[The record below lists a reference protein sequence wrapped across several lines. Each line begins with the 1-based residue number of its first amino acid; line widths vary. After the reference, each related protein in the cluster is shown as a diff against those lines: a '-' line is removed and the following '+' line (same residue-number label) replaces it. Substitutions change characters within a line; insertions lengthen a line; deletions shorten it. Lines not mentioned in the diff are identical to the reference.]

1 MISAHGI
8 GGPKDLPISLPLAI
22 GGAGAAVAISFVVL
36 IFAWRSPR
44 YDGAR
49 SGRPLPV
56 MSFVDSAWWAL
67 LWRAVGMLLFLY
79 TAMVGIFGK
88 DLLVNPIF
96 GIFYVWWW
104 VALVPASLL
113 FGPVWKAISPP
124 RTINWVVAKLTGGD
138 PDDGYFEYPERLGH
152 WPAAIGLLA
161 FAWMELVYPYNTSLG
176 PVRLWCAVYVAAM
189 LVGGALYGNRF
200 YVMADPFEVYSTL
213 VAKLS
218 VWGRRDG
225 ALVVRSPLANL
236 DTVEVHP
243 GLVAVVSVLFGTT
256 VFDSFKDSTPW
267 VRFFSENNW
276 VNSHAWAPQFLNNV
290 GIILLPL
297 LVGLI
302 FVCGTMATAVEP
314 GRGNWL
320 SDRRRLPGL
329 YAHAVVPIIVAYVMA
344 HYLSFLIEAGQG
356 TLIKVSDPFS
366 NGGDWF
372 GTAHWNV
379 DYFFAY
385 HTHLL
390 ANIKVLLV
398 VVGHVLGVVS
408 SHDRA
413 LRLLPKKH
421 QIVGQLPLL
430 FAMIAFTVGGIY
442 LLFAS

>member
-49 SGRPLPV
+49 SGRPVPA

-67 LWRAVGMLLFLY
+67 LWRVVGFVLFLY
-79 TAMVGIFGK
+79 TAMVGVFGK

-104 VALVPASLL
+104 VALVPASFL

-124 RTINWVVAKLTGGD
+124 RTINWLVAKVTGGD
-138 PDDGYFEYPERLGH
+138 PDDGYVDYPERLGH

-189 LVGGALYGNRF
+189 LVGGALCGNRF
-200 YVMADPFEVYSTL
+200 YAMADPFEVYSTL

-225 ALVVRSPLANL
+225 VLVLRSPLANL

-290 GIILLPL
+290 CIILLPV

-302 FVCGTMATAVEP
+302 FVSGTMATGVEP
-314 GRGNWL
+314 GF
-320 SDRRRLPGL
+320 DRRKLPGL

-344 HYLSFLIEAGQG
+344 HYLSFLVEAGQG

-366 NGGDWF
+366 DGGDWF

-413 LRLLPKKH
+413 LKLLPKQH
-421 QIVGQLPLL
+421 QILGQLPLL
-430 FAMIAFTVGGIY
+430 FAMIAFTVGGLY

>member
-36 IFAWRSPR
+36 VFAWRTPR

-49 SGRPLPV
+49 AGRPVPAL
-56 MSFVDSAWWAL
+56 SFIDRPAWAL
-67 LWRAVGMLLFLY
+67 LWRAVGFALFLY
-79 TAMVGIFGK
+79 TAMVGVLGK

-104 VALVPASLL
+104 VALVPASFL

-124 RTINWVVAKLTGGD
+124 RTINWLIAKATGGD
-138 PDDGYFEYPERLGH
+138 PDDGYFDYPERLGH
-152 WPAAIGLLA
+152 WPAALGLLA

-189 LVGGALYGNRF
+189 LVGGALFGNRF
-200 YVMADPFEVYSTL
+200 YAMADPFEVYSTL
-213 VAKLS
+213 VSKLS

-267 VRFFSENNW
+267 VRFFSENTW
-276 VNSHAWAPQFLNNV
+276 VNTHSWAPQFLNNV
-290 GIILLPL
+290 CIVALPV
-297 LVGLI
+297 LVGLV
-302 FVCGTMATAVEP
+302 FVVGTMATGVEP
-314 GRGNWL
+314 GF
-320 SDRRRLPGL
+320 DRRRLPGL

-344 HYLSFLIEAGQG
+344 HYLSFLVEAGQG

-366 NGGDWF
+366 DGSNWF

-398 VVGHVLGVVS
+398 VTGHVLGVVS

-413 LRLLPKKH
+413 LKLLPRKH

-430 FAMIAFTVGGIY
+430 LAMIAFTVGGIY